1 MERERPGPRGYAT
14 MIVPVDFAPPPLDIP
29 AGANYLFVG
38 PSQTA
43 FHPVPHRMNRHPLHR
58 VCVVM
63 MSAVGDAVHVLP
75 VINAIKRHHPASL
88 ITWVLQ
94 PGPASLV
101 RGHPAIDE
109 IIVFERR
116 KGMRAFLDTGAL
128 LRAREFD
135 VVLSLQVYLKAG
147 LLTAA
152 ARAPVKIGFDRA
164 RTRDMT
170 WLFTNRKVS
179 PRPVQ
184 HMQDQYLEVLWPLG
198 VPAEPIEWHLGPWEA
213 EREWQRAYF
222 ATIERPVATLVIGT
236 SNPEKDWVA
245 ERWAE
250 LSDALAERFGL
261 QVVLAGG
268 ASERERTTERIINER
283 SRTTPLSTLGVP
295 LRQLVA
301 LLDGSA
307 LVVSLD
313 TGPLHMAV
321 ALGRPVISLMGY
333 KDPRWVG
340 PYRRFQDLIVD
351 AYHDP
356 GEAGAIS
363 PAHRPGRM
371 QRIEVSD
378 VLAKVELWAER
389 YREAPAGR

>member
-1 MERERPGPRGYAT
+1 
-14 MIVPVDFAPPPLDIP
+14 
-29 AGANYLFVG
+29 
-38 PSQTA
+38 
-43 FHPVPHRMNRHPLHR
+43 MNRHPLHR

-75 VINAIKRHHPASL
+75 VLNAIKRHHPDSR

-116 KGMRAFLDTGAL
+116 KGMRAFLETGAL

-147 LLTAA
+147 LLTAL
-152 ARAPVKIGFDRA
+152 ARAPLKVGFDRA
-164 RTRDMT
+164 RTRDLT

-184 HMQDQYLEVLWPLG
+184 HMQAQYLELLEPLG
-198 VPAEPIEWHLGPWEA
+198 VPAEPIEWDLGPWEG
-213 EREWQRAYF
+213 EREWQQRYF
-222 ATIERPVATLVIGT
+222 AAIDRPVVTVVIGT
-236 SNPEKDWVA
+236 SNPEKDWIP

-250 LSDALAERFGL
+250 LVDALSERFGL

-268 ASERERTTERIINER
+268 TSERERTTERIIMEQA
-283 SRTTPLSTLGVP
+283 RTTPLSTLGVP
-295 LRQLVA
+295 LRDLVA

-307 LVVSLD
+307 LVISLD

-321 ALGRPVISLMGY
+321 ALGRPVVSLMGY

-356 GEAGAIS
+356 GESGAIS
-363 PAHRPGRM
+363 ASHRPGRM
-371 QRIEVSD
+371 RRIEVAD
-378 VLAKVELWAER
+378 VLARVEIWATR
-389 YREAPAGR
+389 YRTTPAGP